1 MRVSST
7 TPALSAAIA
16 AGVWAVS
23 VVVALVVVVVT
34 RRSNSDDSNSDPD
47 PLEEHFLSAT
57 APASTVAIA
66 SVMYNPVDLSAWMA
80 HHRALGVR
88 RFYVRLEDSPGH
100 VEYMR
105 SSKDVL
111 LELGTRDRENGNYFS
126 IMDRQKRF
134 VDLAIE
140 HSIASGD
147 VDFVFNIDADELLI
161 GDLKTLDRLPE
172 KVKCVHLK
180 NAEAVYDGTE
190 EGCFDTKRFRM
201 CSIDSRCRSYINGKG
216 GGRAVAGVAQSGPH
230 YFSFEG
236 ATRGPHQR
244 TLRFSDLGVLHFD
257 SCSFASW
264 SQKFINMAKDNVVG
278 GGKGGGGGNTI
289 PFRFYNDSIQ
299 AAAGAYEVYKKYVMI
314 EDGGEAPLA
323 DVVEIEHF
331 DESNEHHA
339 RRRLLLRKEDHE
351 EEEEEEGV
359 EKVSP
364 SSSSSSSSSRLLSDW
379 ISGSQAVGINLDR
392 NRSRW
397 AELKRQYGES
407 DLAKDRRV
415 PLWRFQAVVGATLEI
430 DRGLLTD
437 AALKDLLAME
447 RRGFRRRHHDLTR
460 GAVGCFLS
468 HWMIFEELVKDVDC
482 DSYVVFE
489 DDATIRP
496 TLAAD
501 AGALLVPDDWDV
513 VLLGT
518 HRVNAESVGND
529 LLRVHGFWGL
539 FGYVINKTGA
549 RKCVDMFS
557 SQPIDAQIDSRMSWM
572 TRLGDADP
580 MRLNIYCPKKTLVSV
595 NPMFDRDTDIQW
607 PIKESADAY
616 HYLGVQ
622 LL

>member
-7 TPALSAAIA
+7 TPALSVAIAVAVAAA
-16 AGVWAVS
+16 AGVWTVS
-23 VVVALVVVVVT
+23 VVVALVVVVAN
-34 RRSNSDDSNSDPD
+34 RSNSDDSNSDPKPE
-47 PLEEHFLSAT
+47 PLEHFLSAT

-105 SSKDVL
+105 SSNDVL

-278 GGKGGGGGNTI
+278 GGKGGGGGGGGGNTI

-314 EDGGEAPLA
+314 EDGGGEAPLA

-331 DESNEHHA
+331 DESNEHFDESNEHFDESNEHHG
-339 RRRLLLRKEDHE
+339 RRRRFLLRKEDHE
-351 EEEEEEGV
+351 GEEEEEEGV

-364 SSSSSSSSSRLLSDW
+364 SSSSSSSSSSPRPLSDW

-392 NRSRW
+392 NRSR
-397 AELKRQYGES
+397 
-407 DLAKDRRV
+407 
-415 PLWRFQAVVGATLEI
+415 
-430 DRGLLTD
+430 
-437 AALKDLLAME
+437 
-447 RRGFRRRHHDLTR
+447 
-460 GAVGCFLS
+460 
-468 HWMIFEELVKDVDC
+468 
-482 DSYVVFE
+482 
-489 DDATIRP
+489 
-496 TLAAD
+496 
-501 AGALLVPDDWDV
+501 
-513 VLLGT
+513 
-518 HRVNAESVGND
+518 
-529 LLRVHGFWGL
+529 
-539 FGYVINKTGA
+539 
-549 RKCVDMFS
+549 
-557 SQPIDAQIDSRMSWM
+557 
-572 TRLGDADP
+572 
-580 MRLNIYCPKKTLVSV
+580 
-595 NPMFDRDTDIQW
+595 
-607 PIKESADAY
+607 
-616 HYLGVQ
+616 
-622 LL
+622 